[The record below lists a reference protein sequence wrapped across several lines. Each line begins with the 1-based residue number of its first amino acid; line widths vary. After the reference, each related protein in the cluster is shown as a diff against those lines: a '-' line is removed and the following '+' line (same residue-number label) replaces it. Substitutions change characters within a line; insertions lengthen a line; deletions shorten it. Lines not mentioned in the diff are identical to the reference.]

1 MSDPH
6 APAEPDEDEQ
16 VRGTLTVV
24 DRTKPDEASDDPHD
38 LFADEERS
46 PRRMILAVM
55 VPEDGPALVAALERE
70 GIGARLGAAT
80 DDGGIEVLVHDT
92 HLPEAQAVLVEF
104 TGDQSLAEYVVEAE
118 SGWGERGHD
127 AGFVQVATG
136 SMADMS
142 HVVERVRDAGI
153 DVVLWT
159 SSGDGH
165 PTAAVGVP
173 EDRFGDAQR
182 LAGIET

>member
-1 MSDPH
+1 MSDRPTSQ
-6 APAEPDEDEQ
+6 EPDEDEP
-16 VRGTLTVV
+16 VRGTLTVIG
-24 DRTKPDEASDDPHD
+24 RPPDDGADDPHD

-55 VPEDGPALVAALERE
+55 VPEDGPAFVAALERE

-80 DDGGIEVLVHDT
+80 DDGGVEVLVHDT

-104 TGDQSLAEYVVEAE
+104 TGDESLAEYVVEADG
-118 SGWGERGHD
+118 GWGERDHD
-127 AGFVQVATG
+127 EGFVQVATG
-136 SMADMS
+136 SMADMA

-159 SSGDGH
+159 SPGDGS

-173 EDRFGDAQR
+173 EDRFAEAQR
-182 LAGIET
+182 LAGIEA